1 MPGTCAVELRNITKR
16 LGSVVANSGIDLE
29 INRGEILSLLGAI
42 CGIVGFITVSGA
54 NHTLYSGDANGVG
67 FTSITVTWLN
77 AAY

>member
-16 LGSVVANSGIDLE
+16 LGSVAANSGIDLE

-42 CGIVGFITVSGA
+42 CGIVGF
-54 NHTLYSGDANGVG
+54 
-67 FTSITVTWLN
+67 TSITVAWLN